1 MASVQEHYD
10 RLLGSIYGWTI
21 GDIEAATAAAREEL
35 QAVGISSSAG
45 RIAVDLG
52 AGPGAHAI
60 ALADQGYAVTAIDTS
75 AELLDELR
83 ANGGSRSIRYIYDDL
98 RRFREHVDGPAHVVL
113 CMGDTLTHLESLA
126 SVDALFAGN
135 AEVLAPGG
143 VFVATF
149 RDYASRALE
158 GDARFIP
165 VRQAKSRVL
174 TCFLEYRDTTVT
186 VHDLLHEWTGTGWVL
201 RVSSYRKLRLSP
213 EWARSAL
220 ERLGLTTSLEI
231 GPRGMVRLLGRRPE
245 VS

>member
-1 MASVQEHYD
+1 MSSVQEHYD
-10 RLLGSIYGWTI
+10 RHLGSIYGWMI

-35 QAVGISSSAG
+35 QAAGISSGTG

-75 AELLDELR
+75 EELLDELR
-83 ANGGSRSIRYIYDDL
+83 ASTGGRSIRSVHDDL
-98 RRFREHVDGPAHVVL
+98 LRFREHCDRPVDVVL
-113 CMGDTLTHLESLA
+113 CMGDTLTHLDSPD
-126 SVDALFAGN
+126 SVDALFAGI

-149 RDYASRALE
+149 RDYASGALE

-165 VRQAKSRVL
+165 VRQAKSRIL
-174 TCFLEYRDTTVT
+174 TCFLEYSETTVT
-186 VHDLLHEWTGTGWVL
+186 VHDLLHEWTGSGWTL

-213 EWARSAL
+213 QWARSSL
-220 ERLGLTTSLEI
+220 ERLGLTTSLET
-231 GPRGMVRLLGRRPE
+231 GPRGMIRLLGRKPE